1 MGAVRTGVY
10 KHHSGKMYRAR
21 CVAKHTPYREEGY
34 MSTISTNWLVVS
46 LKQCADSN
54 RCRGCAMYKR
64 VVPELCRSTLMRMV
78 AERLEGLS
86 NDSN

>member
-10 KHHSGKMYRAR
+10 KHPSEKCTGHA
-21 CVAKHTPYREEGY
+21 VLQNTPYREGGC

-54 RCRGCAMYKR
+54 SCRGCAMYKR

-78 AERLEGLS
+78 AERLEGL
-86 NDSN
+86 

>member
-1 MGAVRTGVY
+1 
-10 KHHSGKMYRAR
+10 
-21 CVAKHTPYREEGY
+21 

-54 RCRGCAMYKR
+54 DCRGCAMYKR
-64 VVPELCRSTLMRMV
+64 VAPELCRSTLMRMV

>member
-1 MGAVRTGVY
+1 
-10 KHHSGKMYRAR
+10 
-21 CVAKHTPYREEGY
+21 

-46 LKQCADSN
+46 LKQCAYSN
-54 RCRGCAMYKR
+54 RCLGCAMYKR